1 MAECAKC
8 LSADEWQSGCM
19 TYVLGVLQFV
29 AQPFLNDTLDC
40 LSMISVF
47 LYLGCGLAFQ
57 QKDLA
62 DPGNPHYGTYLLL
75 PKLAQGAAG
84 FTCCF
89 AVLTFYLDF
98 RAGRKVGS
106 VKVALRRCGGCHQ
119 NNRRETERLW
129 WADSFAHTHRSCPAR
144 LCAPLICE
152 RRN

>member
-84 FTCCF
+84 FTCSF

-106 VKVALRRCGGCHQ
+106 TPQTVW
-119 NNRRETERLW
+119 RLPSEQPPR
-129 WADSFAHTHRSCPAR
+129 D
-144 LCAPLICE
+144 
-152 RRN
+152 